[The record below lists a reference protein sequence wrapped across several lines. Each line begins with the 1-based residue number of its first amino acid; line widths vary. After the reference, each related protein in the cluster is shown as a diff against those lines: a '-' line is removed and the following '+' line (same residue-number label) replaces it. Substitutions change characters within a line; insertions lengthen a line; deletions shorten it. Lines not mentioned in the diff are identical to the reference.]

1 MPVVDQGRTAAS
13 DDLTPLWTQQKYPAQ
28 DSPMPIARYAEAQ
41 LIMAEAAGGQTAVDI
56 INELHAAAGLP
67 AFPGGSDAEIR
78 EQLIQERDREL
89 FLEGQHFYTKIRL
102 NLPFTP
108 ATGVV
113 FQEGSG
119 PKGGFYGN
127 TTCPAAAAAREEQQ
141 PEYSVAGF
149 MPGRSP
155 ACMWVGLRQRA
166 GTHRLPL

>member
-1 MPVVDQGRTAAS
+1 MGTPDPRVHVVDQGRTAAS
-13 DDLTPLWTQQKYPAQ
+13 DDLTPLWTQQKYPVQ

-67 AFPGGSDAEIR
+67 AFPGGNDAEIR
-78 EQLIQERDREL
+78 EQLIEERNREL

-119 PKGGFYGN
+119 PKGGFYGG
-127 TTCPAAAAAREEQQ
+127 TTC
-141 PEYSVAGF
+141 
-149 MPGRSP
+149 
-155 ACMWVGLRQRA
+155 
-166 GTHRLPL
+166 LPLPLLEKNNNPNIP